1 LSWTVSAAVRR
12 LTGVLLDDIIDIVT
26 YPWHSVSMRHTQIEA
41 ITTQRV
47 LYTAAEVATMTG
59 LSRGFIYGAMQRGEL
74 PTVRLGRA
82 VRVRA
87 EALTRWIEAGAN
99 A

>member
-1 LSWTVSAAVRR
+1 
-12 LTGVLLDDIIDIVT
+12 
-26 YPWHSVSMRHTQIEA
+26 MRHTQIEA

-82 VRVRA
+82 VRIHA
-87 EALTRWIEAGAN
+87 DALDAFIMERTNG
-99 A
+99 